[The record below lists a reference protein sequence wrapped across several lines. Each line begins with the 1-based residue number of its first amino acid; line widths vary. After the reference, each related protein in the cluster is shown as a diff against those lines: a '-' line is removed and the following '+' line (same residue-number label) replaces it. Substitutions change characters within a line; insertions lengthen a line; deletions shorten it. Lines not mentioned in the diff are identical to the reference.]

1 MYLPTIYSLKKQFLL
16 SVCSTSRDY
25 LNIKKRKDMSLL
37 QVLTF
42 YILLYLQMIDK
53 CNGTEECI
61 DHICFEK
68 DYSNL
73 VKSNETLDVAMDF
86 IVVKVLD
93 VNDYDCT
100 VTVAFEMGK

>member
-1 MYLPTIYSLKKQFLL
+1 
-16 SVCSTSRDY
+16 
-25 LNIKKRKDMSLL
+25 MSLL

-42 YILLYLQMIDK
+42 YILLYLQIDK
-53 CNGTEECI
+53 CNGLEDCI
-61 DHICFEK
+61 DHICVPK

-73 VKSNETLDVAMDF
+73 VKSNESLDVYMDF

>member
-1 MYLPTIYSLKKQFLL
+1 M
-16 SVCSTSRDY
+16 
-25 LNIKKRKDMSLL
+25 KKRKDMSLL

-42 YILLYLQMIDK
+42 YILLYLQIIDK

-61 DHICFEK
+61 DHICFGK